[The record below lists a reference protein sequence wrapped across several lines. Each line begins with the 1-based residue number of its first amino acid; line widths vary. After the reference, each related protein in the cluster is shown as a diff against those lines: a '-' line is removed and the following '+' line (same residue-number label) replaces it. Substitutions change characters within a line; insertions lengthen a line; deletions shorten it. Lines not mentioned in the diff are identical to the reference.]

1 MPLNNPASDC
11 EKVTTPS
18 SNGNVVIALK
28 PPYHDGFTRVVL
40 SPIESMGRREALVP
54 RLRVYLTRFQGVP
67 SPRSKL
73 RDYFVSQK
81 PVDENENRKST
92 AYSMNW
98 AQRLLP
104 VAFTATWHPS

>member
-1 MPLNNPASDC
+1 MPLHNPASVC
-11 EKVTTPS
+11 EKVTTPPN
-18 SNGNVVIALK
+18 NGNVVIPLK
-28 PPYHDGFTRVVL
+28 PPYEDSFTRVVL
-40 SPIESMGRREALVP
+40 SPIESMGRRVALVP
-54 RLRVYLTRFQGVP
+54 VLGVYLARFQGVL

-98 AQRLLP
+98 AQQLLP
-104 VAFTATWHPS
+104 VAFTSTWHLS

>member
-1 MPLNNPASDC
+1 
-11 EKVTTPS
+11 
-18 SNGNVVIALK
+18 
-28 PPYHDGFTRVVL
+28 
-40 SPIESMGRREALVP
+40 MGRRSAC
-54 RLRVYLTRFQGVP
+54 LRVYLTRFQGVL

-104 VAFTATWHPS
+104 VAFTDKLDRYVVSPLCSKCYLK